1 MAAVSITTQFLR
13 RPLMTGAVAASSRR
27 LAAAMTRDIGLEKA
41 RLVVELG
48 PGTGVFTE
56 AVLRRIPP
64 AARLVAIELN
74 ADLADRLAATH
85 RDGRLGVVHGAAAD
99 LAEFADG
106 PVDAVVSGLP
116 WTVMPARTREHTL
129 DAVAK
134 SLAPGGRFTTFAYTH
149 AAWTPPGRALATA
162 LRDRFPTVE
171 RTRTIWPNLPPAF
184 VYRASAS

>member
-1 MAAVSITTQFLR
+1 
-13 RPLMTGAVAASSRR
+13 MTGAVAASSGR
-27 LAAAMTRDIGLEKA
+27 LAAAMTHDIGLDKA

-85 RDGRLGVVHGAAAD
+85 RDGRLSVVHGAAAD

-129 DAVAK
+129 DVVAK

-149 AAWTPPGRALATA
+149 AAWTPPGRALAAA

-171 RTRTIWPNLPPAF
+171 RTSTVWPNVPPAF
-184 VYRASAS
+184 VYRARGS